1 MKRFLVLITA
11 IAALLLCAGS
21 TMASS
26 VSIKLS
32 GPGAVND
39 STIKAGEKVSFDIY
53 ILNDGSFTCFS
64 MGFKISSS
72 DIAVVAHPADS
83 GNGKN
88 SAGDVKAFGGFEDA
102 SIFDLGGLYVVES
115 DWDGKLPDLIGFGGL
130 CAHKSYDA
138 HENGK
143 RMSFDLLFDGAGTV
157 VVDSSFFPPGGQWVF
172 AQPKHAPAWGGPY
185 TFQVVK

>member
-1 MKRFLVLITA
+1 
-11 IAALLLCAGS
+11 
-21 TMASS
+21 MASS

-53 ILNDGSFTCFS
+53 ILNDAKYTCFT

-72 DIAVVAHPADS
+72 DIVAVGHPADS
-83 GNGKN
+83 GNGMNPK
-88 SAGDVKAFGGFEDA
+88 GDVKAYDGFKDA

-130 CAHKSYDA
+130 CAYKSYEPREEA
-138 HENGK
+138 K
-143 RMSFDLLFDGAGTV
+143 KISFDLLFDEVGTI

-172 AQPKHAPAWGGPY
+172 GQPKHIPAWGGPY